1 MKYDYRGAR
10 SSNAGD
16 DFHELWALRQALA
29 LLDQDTRLSAVT
41 VEGVTVEDENG
52 LPLDTWDGVDCTFYY
67 GGDQIASAERIV
79 IDQLKYSSANSEQMW
94 TAARLTYSTNKKH
107 DNSVI
112 GRLAKAFM
120 GVKTKRPDLV
130 EKGNLTI
137 RLVSNQQ
144 VDPDVLNSIAKK
156 STKNKSVHDALRTA
170 SGMEDQ
176 DFNSFIKSIDFSE
189 CGGESRFAIEE
200 RVLNTISDWTDDD
213 ARVIV
218 NELLRFIRRAM
229 MPEAK
234 GELITRQSILIC
246 LGFSDPRALFP
257 CPTIIKKADHLII
270 REASRKVTE
279 QMLSGNQRICLYGE
293 GGCGKTTTLQ
303 EIEKLLPPDSVVIIF
318 DCYGGGRYLD
328 SDAYRHRPREAFL
341 QLSNDLS
348 RQLQL
353 PLLMSKSSNLDYP
366 KAFKRRLERASQV
379 VAAKNPDALLVIVVD
394 AADNSVTAAELQSP
408 PERSFVHDFM
418 SLGDL
423 PENVRLIVTAR
434 TGRLPS
440 LNLHRSFTKMEI
452 TGFTRDETAINVRR
466 TWNDVPDSWI
476 EDFHYLSRGNPRVQ
490 RYALDYAKGNTS
502 LALQYLRPNGK
513 GLDQV
518 FQNQLEYARQKVGN
532 EYDIKVFCSGI
543 IALPRPVPVTDLS
556 TITGMSESHI
566 CDLCVDLAPGISL
579 MNGAI
584 SFADEDFEKFM
595 REEAED
601 QIISVRERIATHFL
615 SRYKQDAYAATHIA
629 EALFMAGRGKEIID
643 LISTESEP
651 KAISDPVLRKEVHL
665 QRLRIAMKVCRES
678 GDTVD
683 AMMTV
688 LIGAEALKTNT
699 VIHRLLIDNPD
710 IAANFA
716 RETANRLVLCNPI
729 QVENHGPLLF
739 QLMAVDARQGNSISV
754 REDHRQISAWL
765 QRRRKEYEEQRKN
778 HPDIRPYG
786 WSVEIRDIAA
796 EIEAILRVSGPQNAL
811 DMLLRWSP
819 KSIAIQVASI
829 ISCKLVS
836 SGEIDLIKRCITE
849 AKIRRPWNLF
859 LITPIALAGEVVDLS
874 ELEAGLKMLL
884 RRNLIQIESLKNYSK
899 DDNSDVEF
907 LEIILTAAEII
918 IARGG
923 KIKSVVPV
931 LEKIADKSV
940 RQRNHIYTSQV
951 SIIDL
956 SLRAHALLERI
967 SGRKTTLETFLINP
981 PVISGKLENGK
992 TNHRKTDNDKN
1003 EELQSFIGPLIEIYD
1018 VRAQILLGL
1027 IPANEI
1033 VLNLQ
1038 NTISQYHNQEYRI
1051 NREYYA
1057 SEMRLKVAL
1066 SITRLMAIQNID
1078 RNFLME
1084 CSSSMIK
1091 SNSSPFHPATVK
1103 VLERFALDQS
1113 LHNKI
1118 LNIISSLAERVKHTR
1133 TSAEEKI
1140 EAYVRFTRL
1149 LLPISQSDAESF
1161 FREAIEVAGEV
1172 NEDTIFEIS
1181 LFKPISQ
1188 SAVKS
1193 MSLDERREVA
1203 CDLATI
1209 TSDAGI
1215 RLDGHDHFPWED
1227 SAEALATI
1235 DLSLAFAATAK
1246 WDDLNI
1252 VKKDKFLPPILE
1264 TALKKQEMNPVQ
1276 VAALSFLFDQFDEE
1290 LIFQIV
1296 DEAKRNNCCMDM
1308 QKFVDHLSKEELLR
1322 FGKGCREQVCEKLSL
1337 LLDGQKTSFWLD
1349 QLKQAT
1355 AFNTAHFTLI
1365 PREKLSSTPNSTS
1378 VENQN
1383 LFYGINLSLYNFTN
1397 PEEIAS
1403 IIDQIYNTAKK
1414 SNDFVSIS
1422 TILDHISKEVK
1433 LNNKAKHLEALT
1445 RLESRNVSDYEV
1457 IETLKKRID
1466 EWYESPS
1473 VKRWCHEH
1481 LIQVIIDLLPGM
1493 FGWFGSERTYL
1504 QYFIEKS
1511 TANDRQICTA
1521 LLEAI
1526 ERHVDSLSASSVY
1539 ALIGIIGQYCTP
1551 SEAADVI
1558 KRYSK
1563 RLVQR
1568 IPSKDQEK
1576 WDLNDIPID
1585 VDGSLA
1591 RFLYALMGDV
1601 DVRIRWRAAHALRSL
1616 VSMGESIILSKVVEL
1631 YDRTLELSYRNPDAP
1646 FYWMA
1651 ARLWLMVSLDR
1662 ICSETPAAVSPYGL
1676 RLLEIACDEKFP
1688 HIIIRS
1694 FAKSAVNKLK
1704 ESGELVL
1711 EKAQIDLLVQVN
1723 ISPIRRKKSKESYSN
1738 SFRNRN
1744 QNSKKDRRFH
1754 FDSMDTLP
1762 YWYSGAIRTFADVSN
1777 EEFLDVAEKWIVD
1790 HWGVQGNTEGWI
1802 KEPRT
1807 DRFSGRSYS
1816 LLDHRNG
1823 TRPILER
1830 FSTYLEWHAMWCTMG
1845 ELMRTRALAKYEDND
1860 FDSFEYKMRHEC
1872 LSAPPLWLADFRS
1885 PKPLD
1890 AQLWFAPEKNLDLW
1904 VDDVGIEEFL
1914 NELDLIK
1921 SSRSIVVDSHHDT
1934 RSCDFYS
1941 TARVNTALV
1950 SPETAG
1956 SLVRALQTVD
1966 DSWDYRIP
1974 STGDELE
1981 IDCAPYKLVGW
1992 LDDSEHI
1999 SGLDEGDILR
2009 SGVREI
2015 ECRPSNKTANAL
2027 NLTFV
2032 YDGQVRWINADHGN
2046 TIFTYEAWGDNSD
2059 DDRDDRYR
2067 YDRTVRSNGWRLK
2080 IDKQAL
2086 YTFLNNVGLDLIVEV
2101 EITRRNK
2108 GYDYSR
2114 YDEERTKE
2122 VRYDKVILLRRD
2134 GTIEDAEGCIGTWK
2148 VPCT

>member
-10 SSNAGD
+10 GSNAGD

-29 LLDQDTRLSAVT
+29 LLDSETRLSAVT
-41 VEGVTVEDENG
+41 VEGVRVEDENG

-79 IDQLKYSSANSEQMW
+79 IDQLKYSSANPEQMW
-94 TAARLTYSTNKKH
+94 TLARLTHSTNKKH

-130 EKGNLTI
+130 EKNYLTI

-144 VDPDVLNSIAKK
+144 VDPDVLNSI
-156 STKNKSVHDALRTA
+156 TKNKSVHDTLRTA
-170 SGMEDQ
+170 SGLRDQ

-257 CPTIIKKADHLII
+257 CPTIIKKADHLIM

-303 EIEKLLPPDSVVIIF
+303 EIEKLLPPDSVAIIF

-328 SDAYRHRPREAFL
+328 SDAYRHRPKEAFL

-353 PLLMSKSSNLDYP
+353 PLLMSKLSNLDYP
-366 KAFKRRLERASQV
+366 KSFKRRLERASQV

-423 PENVRLIVTAR
+423 PENVRFIVTAR
-434 TGRLPS
+434 TGSLPS

-452 TGFTRDETAINVRR
+452 TGFSRDETAINVRR
-466 TWNDVPDSWI
+466 IWDDVPDSWI

-518 FQNQLEYARQKVGN
+518 FQSQLEYTRQKVGN
-532 EYDIKVFCSGI
+532 EDDIKVFCSGI

-556 TITGMSESHI
+556 IITGMSESHI
-566 CDLCVDLAPGISL
+566 CDLCADLAPGISL
-579 MNGAI
+579 MNGTI
-584 SFADEDFEKFM
+584 GFADEDFEKFI
-595 REEAED
+595 RAEAKE
-601 QIISVRERIATHFL
+601 QLSAIRNRIADHFMN
-615 SRYKQDAYAATHIA
+615 RHAVDAYAATHIA
-629 EALFMAGRGKEIID
+629 EAFFMTGRGKELID

-651 KAISDPVLRKEVHL
+651 KAISDPVLRRETQL
-665 QRLRIAMKVCRES
+665 QRLRIAMRVCRES

-688 LIGAEALKTNT
+688 LIGAEALKTDT
-699 VIHRLLIDNPD
+699 VIQRFLIENPD
-710 IAANFA
+710 LAANFA
-716 RETANRLVLCNPI
+716 RETANRSILCNPHR
-729 QVENHGPLLF
+729 VENHGSLLF
-739 QLMAVDARQGNSISV
+739 QLMAVDARQGNNILV

-765 QRRRKEYEEQRKN
+765 QRRSKEYEEQRKN
-778 HPDIRPYG
+778 HPNINPHG
-786 WSVEIRDIAA
+786 WSIEIRDIAA
-796 EIEAILRVSGPQNAL
+796 EIEAILRVSGPQKAL

-819 KSIAIQVASI
+819 KPIAIQVASI
-829 ISCKLVS
+829 IFYKLIL
-836 SGEIDLIKRCITE
+836 SGEIGLIKRCITE

-859 LITPIALAGEVVDLS
+859 LLTPIALAGEVVDLS

-884 RRNLIQIESLKNYSK
+884 RRNLIQIESLKNYLK
-899 DDNSDVEF
+899 DDNRDVEF
-907 LEIILTAAEII
+907 LEIILTATEII
-918 IARGG
+918 IARGDQ
-923 KIKSVVPV
+923 IKSVVPV

-940 RQRNHIYTSQV
+940 RQCNHIYTSQV

-956 SLRAHALLERI
+956 SLRAHTLLERL
-967 SGRKTTLETFLINP
+967 SGRKTTLDTFLINP
-981 PVISGKLENGK
+981 PVTSGKLENGK
-992 TNHRKTDNDKN
+992 TNQKKTDKDKYD
-1003 EELQSFIGPLIEIYD
+1003 ELQSFIGPLIEIYD

-1027 IPANEI
+1027 IPENEI
-1033 VLNLQ
+1033 ALNLQ
-1038 NTISQYHNQEYRI
+1038 NAISQYHNQGYRI

-1066 SITRLMAIQNID
+1066 SITRLMVIQNID
-1078 RNFLME
+1078 KNFLIE
-1084 CSSSMIK
+1084 CSNSMIK
-1091 SNSSPFHPATVK
+1091 SNSSPFNPATVK

-1118 LNIISSLAERVKHTR
+1118 LNIISALAERVKHTR

-1188 SAVKS
+1188 NAIKGMS
-1193 MSLDERREVA
+1193 MDERREVA
-1203 CDLATI
+1203 CNLATI

-1215 RLDGHDHFPWED
+1215 RLDGNDHFPWEE

-1235 DLSLAFAATAK
+1235 DLSLALAATAK
-1246 WDDLNI
+1246 WDDSNI
-1252 VKKDKFLPPILE
+1252 VKMDRLLPPILK
-1264 TALKKQEMNPVQ
+1264 TALIKQEMSPVQ

-1290 LIFQIV
+1290 LVFQIV
-1296 DEAKRNNCCMDM
+1296 AEIKRNNCCMDM
-1308 QKFVDHLSKEELLR
+1308 HKFVDHLSKEELLR

-1337 LLDGQKTSFWLD
+1337 LLDRQITSFWLD

-1355 AFNTAHFTLI
+1355 AFNAAHFTSA
-1365 PREKLSSTPNSTS
+1365 PKENLSNSPNS
-1378 VENQN
+1378 NNIRKQN
-1383 LFYGINLSLYNFTN
+1383 FFYGINLSLYDFTN
-1397 PEEIAS
+1397 SEEIAN

-1414 SNDFVSIS
+1414 SDQYVSIS
-1422 TILDHISKEVK
+1422 TILDQISKEVK
-1433 LNNKAKHLEALT
+1433 LSNRVKHLEALT
-1445 RLESRNVSDYEV
+1445 RLESRNVSHYEV
-1457 IETLKKRID
+1457 VQALKKRIN
-1466 EWYESPS
+1466 EWNEAPS
-1473 VKRWCHEH
+1473 VKRWCHER

-1493 FGWFGSERTYL
+1493 FGWFGSESAHL

-1511 TANDRQICTA
+1511 AANSRQICTA

-1526 ERHVDSLSASSVY
+1526 EHHVDSLSASPVY
-1539 ALIGIIGQYCTP
+1539 ALIGIVGEYCTP
-1551 SEAADVI
+1551 NEAADVI
-1558 KRYSK
+1558 KRYSR
-1563 RLVQR
+1563 RLFQR
-1568 IPSKDQEK
+1568 IPSKDLEK

-1601 DVRIRWRAAHALRSL
+1601 DVRMRWRAAHVLRGL
-1616 VSMGESIILSKVVEL
+1616 VSMGESIILSKIVEL
-1631 YDRTLELSYRNPDAP
+1631 YDRISEVSYRKPNAP

-1651 ARLWLMVSLDR
+1651 ARLWLMISLDR
-1662 ICSETPAAVSPYGL
+1662 ICSDTPAAVSPYGL

-1688 HIIIRS
+1688 HVIIRS
-1694 FAKSAVNKLK
+1694 FAKTAVDKLK

-1711 EKAQIDLLVQVN
+1711 EKAQIDLLVQAN
-1723 ISPIRRKKSKESYSN
+1723 TSPIRRKKSKESYGN

-1762 YWYSGAIRTFADVSN
+1762 YWYSGAIKTFADVSN

-1790 HWGVQGNTEGWI
+1790 HWCVQGNIWRWDE
-1802 KEPRT
+1802 EPRS
-1807 DRFSGRSYS
+1807 DSFSGRSYY
-1816 LLDHRNG
+1816 LMDHRHG
-1823 TRPILER
+1823 SRPILER
-1830 FSTYLEWHAMWCTMG
+1830 FSTYLEWHAMWCAIG
-1845 ELMRTRALAKYEDND
+1845 ELMRTRALAKYEDD
-1860 FDSFEYKMRHEC
+1860 FYDSFEYRLRHEC

-1885 PKPLD
+1885 PKPLE

-1904 VDDVGIEEFL
+1904 VNDVGIKDFL
-1914 NELDLIK
+1914 NELDL
-1921 SSRSIVVDSHHDT
+1921 SEPSGSIVVDSYHDT
-1934 RSCDFYS
+1934 RSCDFS
-1941 TARVNTALV
+1941 LSARVNTALV

-1956 SLVRALQTVD
+1956 SLMRALQTVD
-1966 DSWDYRIP
+1966 DSWDYTIP
-1974 STGDELE
+1974 PAGDEFE

-1992 LDDSEHI
+1992 LEDPKHI
-1999 SGLDEGDILR
+1999 SGIDEGDMLR
-2009 SGVREI
+2009 YGVREI
-2015 ECRPSNKTANAL
+2015 ECKPSNKTANAL

-2032 YDGQVRWINADHGN
+2032 YDSQIRWINTDDGN

-2059 DDRDDRYR
+2059 DNRDDKYR
-2067 YDRTVRSNGWRLK
+2067 YDSTVRSNGWRLK

-2086 YTFLNNVGLDLIVEV
+2086 YTFLNNVGFDLIVEV

-2114 YDEERTKE
+2114 YDEEKTKE
-2122 VRYDKVILLRRD
+2122 ERYDKVILLRQD
-2134 GTIEDAEGCIGTWK
+2134 GTIEDAEGCIGTWE